1 MSEEFMAHF
10 ICDNAVNPDVVEKCF
25 NVLTASEVIDWG
37 SDEIPQPIF
46 NDKLMSLGSMH
57 VVLAEAKYKRTA
69 IHGEGAAER
78 FWMSYAYAHGM
89 FIRMKYAFMDIGTH
103 IKYSRSGESFYWGK
117 PTDALMTEDEFTK
130 HVEKENRRDPPPAA
144 ELKIWF
150 DHILASNT
158 HFYVLFSEKP
168 YEDDDL
174 QHMPPYF
181 RGDLMEGR
189 NLVEMDSE
197 TAQRFFIEQFG
208 DKYDMD
214 SHHDTIMR
222 PIFKITH

>member
-1 MSEEFMAHF
+1 
-10 ICDNAVNPDVVEKCF
+10 
-25 NVLTASEVIDWG
+25 
-37 SDEIPQPIF
+37 
-46 NDKLMSLGSMH
+46 
-57 VVLAEAKYKRTA
+57 
-69 IHGEGAAER
+69 
-78 FWMSYAYAHGM
+78 
-89 FIRMKYAFMDIGTH
+89 
-103 IKYSRSGESFYWGK
+103 
-117 PTDALMTEDEFTK
+117 MTEDEFTK

-158 HFYVLFSEKP
+158 HFYVLFAEKP